1 MWGALCSQKGRG
13 EKKGVWVPLWN
24 TLQIYAVTCWNMSR
38 DVSLRSWRHHVTC
51 IPHHLMALRV
61 PTPVSD
67 QLFVNI
73 LYLFCSNCDKVPFM
87 VVSKFLYLHRLVSM
101 LCSIFRQVFL
111 LLVHSV
117 YLFVSVHNWYFFA
130 TVWLD
135 ISMLEMWYDYSVDL
149 WCRQACYT
157 TKNVYSVMSYS
168 LYLFTYLLLV

>member
-38 DVSLRSWRHHVTC
+38 DVSLCSWRHHVTC

-117 YLFVSVHNWYFFA
+117 YLFVSVHNWYFLQQYG
-130 TVWLD
+130 W
-135 ISMLEMWYDYSVDL
+135 
-149 WCRQACYT
+149 
-157 TKNVYSVMSYS
+157 
-168 LYLFTYLLLV
+168 TYLCWRCDMITRWIYGVDRRVILQRMFIL